1 MKAQQA
7 AEESGV
13 SAAGF
18 SGPLDHYNGLIRD
31 GSLREDEHQKAVLQ
45 TLDQLRKTLRGYSNT
60 PTSIFSKVEEKH
72 PIITVVYILLHR
84 LKHYR

>member
-60 PTSIFSKVEEKH
+60 PTSIFSKVEKNT
-72 PIITVVYILLHR
+72 PSLL
-84 LKHYR
+84 LF